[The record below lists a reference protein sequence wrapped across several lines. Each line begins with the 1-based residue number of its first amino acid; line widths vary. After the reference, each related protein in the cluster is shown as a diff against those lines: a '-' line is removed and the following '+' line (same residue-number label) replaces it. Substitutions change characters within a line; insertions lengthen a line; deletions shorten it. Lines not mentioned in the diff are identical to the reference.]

1 MAQLNDPFSFSLESQ
16 EQVKTL
22 LPTSTFPFKP
32 TLRRCVHFGS
42 DHVKVYD
49 PKEVPNAESAESSP
63 VVVAVPLAIARPS
76 ILRRRRSSSAAA
88 PADPPVIDLSI
99 NVGEKVRHVVVPFV
113 TSTNDDACFVSVH
126 QEQELEPSQAAPK
139 TKRPPRPRVSN
150 GGAPLRRSARLAAK
164 NPRRSPRLAAKR
176 LAAKP

>member
-1 MAQLNDPFSFSLESQ
+1 M
-16 EQVKTL
+16 
-22 LPTSTFPFKP
+22 
-32 TLRRCVHFGS
+32 
-42 DHVKVYD
+42 
-49 PKEVPNAESAESSP
+49 
-63 VVVAVPLAIARPS
+63 LAD
-76 ILRRRRSSSAAA
+76 LFQ
-88 PADPPVIDLSI
+88 DLSI
-99 NVGEKVRHVVVPFV
+99 NDGEKVRHVVVPFV

-139 TKRPPRPRVSN
+139 TKRPPKN